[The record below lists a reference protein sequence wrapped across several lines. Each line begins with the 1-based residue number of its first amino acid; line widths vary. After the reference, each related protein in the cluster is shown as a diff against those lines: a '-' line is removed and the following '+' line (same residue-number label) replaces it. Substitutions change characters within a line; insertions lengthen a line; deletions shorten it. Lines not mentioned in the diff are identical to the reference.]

1 MLWKPYRLRKNWQF
15 KEIIKKGKKVN
26 NASFSIFS
34 IENNLENCQFGISIP
49 QKLVKKA
56 VDRNYYKRQIRNML
70 IFHLKEHNDTC
81 QINNDHIHYNF
92 IIIIR
97 YFYLESSFQ
106 INQKKL
112 NRLLFLIYEQ
122 KNNNIWWQKKI
133 ND

>member
-15 KEIIKKGKKVN
+15 KEIIKGGKKVN

-81 QINNDHIHYNF
+81 QVNNDHIHYNF
-92 IIIIR
+92 VIIIR

-112 NRLLFLIYEQ
+112 NKLLFFIYEE
-122 KNNNIWWQKKI
+122 KIIIYDTKKK
-133 ND
+133 